1 MPSKFLHG
9 FLKIDTW
16 IFLWLLHGFVKT
28 DTWISLYCYMDLS
41 KLFYISHALCHIKP
55 SCSFTETSKLVEAS
69 AFNLS
74 CWMIHQST
82 QLHGFVVPLSMF
94 CLLLSIIFIWLWF
107 WCMSLNIE
115 VKLLVYVQLVINII
129 DIIYFNIS
137 IKTKCEYVGLVNIE
151 GERLVCYVDPV
162 PFTHSPPCVALYSI
176 VLHCVALSS
185 TV

>member
-1 MPSKFLHG
+1 MKWSNNYKTQNWYMDF
-9 FLKIDTW
+9 FVVVTW
-16 IFLWLLHGFVKT
+16 ICKT

-41 KLFYISHALCHIKP
+41 KLFYISHALCQIKP
-55 SCSFTETSKLVEAS
+55 SWSFTETSKLVEAS

-94 CLLLSIIFIWLWF
+94 CSLLSIIFIWLWF

-115 VKLLVYVQLVINII
+115 VYVQLFINII

-151 GERLVCYVDPV
+151 GKGWSAVWTQSPSLTHPV
-162 PFTHSPPCVALYSI
+162 WRCITL
-176 VLHCVALSS
+176 
-185 TV
+185 